1 MTADIETIARDALAA
16 LDHVRPIKPFTARY
30 PDFDIDQAYAVVAAA
45 NTMRMARG
53 ERPVGRKIGFTNRD
67 MWAQYRIDRPV
78 WGYVYDH
85 TALPIAAAEVVKTA
99 QFCEPKLEPE
109 IVLRLSQT
117 PAAGMDER
125 AILDCVEWVA
135 HGFEIVQSIFPG
147 WRFKVPDTIADFGL
161 HGALRI
167 GEPVVVTARNREAL
181 FAELKSFT
189 VILSRGNE
197 VIETGR
203 GTNVLDGPLSALR
216 HLVDVLAADPHNPPL
231 AAGEIV
237 TTGTLTR
244 AYPVSPGET
253 WSTTLSGIPLPGL
266 SIRFG

>member
-1 MTADIETIARDALAA
+1 MTADIATIARDALGA
-16 LDHVRPIKPFTARY
+16 LDNARSIEPFTSRF
-30 PDFDIDQAYAVVAAA
+30 PNFDSEQAYATAAA
-45 NTMRMARG
+45 IRALRLARG
-53 ERPVGRKIGFTNRD
+53 EKPVGRKIGFTNRD
-67 MWAQYRIDRPV
+67 LWTQYGIGSPV
-78 WGYVYDH
+78 WSDIYAH
-85 TALPIAAAEVVKTA
+85 TARTLDSSETFLLSP
-99 QFCEPKLEPE
+99 FCEPQIEPE
-109 IVLRLSQT
+109 IVLRLSRT
-117 PAAGMDER
+117 PEPGMDER

-147 WRFKVPDTIADFGL
+147 WRFKVPDTIVGFGM

-167 GEPVVVTARNREAL
+167 GAPMAITSKNREAV

-189 VILSRGNE
+189 VTLARGAD

-216 HLVDVLAADPHNPPL
+216 HLIDVLVNDSNNPPL

-237 TTGTLTR
+237 STGTLTR
-244 AYPVSPGET
+244 AYPVKPGET
-253 WSTTLSGIPLPGL
+253 WSTSISGIPLAGL